1 MNKII
6 LIFAL
11 LVAFA
16 ISVKPE
22 CKAYEIFDE
31 EANKCI
37 KVCNDQQFVN
47 QEEGICEYF
56 CKKGEIFNSTTYT
69 CYYNN
74 SNEQEE
80 VVPDDDQPDDGQPD
94 DDKGKRREKECK
106 GGFSIGGKCICGKD
120 KKEVNGVCV
129 DKFKRCIGGFLK
141 GGKCICG
148 RGKKEVNDTCI
159 KSEKLKKI
167 SRSTTKKTYKPT
179 TKKTNKPTTKK
190 TNKPTT
196 KKTNK
201 PTTKKTQSIAKR
213 FTTTFKNGNSHG
225 PGNIVKNGF
234 KQGPGG
240 RFKNGF
246 KHGSGGSSGT
256 SNNVFNH
263 DRFKY
268 NYGYNGFYQGRKR
281 ICVMNLG
288 VDLNDTIEHVK
299 TIIQGIEGIPPEQ
312 QRLLYAGKL
321 LMDNRTLKDYNIQK
335 QSTLELILRLR
346 WEN

>member
-141 GGKCICG
+141 AGKCICG
-148 RGKKEVNDTCI
+148 RGKKEINDTCI

-167 SRSTTKKTYKPT
+167 SKSTTKKTNRPT
-179 TKKTNKPTTKK
+179 TKKTG
-190 TNKPTT
+190 
-196 KKTNK
+196 K
-201 PTTKKTQSIAKR
+201 PTTKKTQRIPNRLTNR
-213 FTTTFKNGNSHG
+213 FTSKFKNGHNYG
-225 PGNIVKNGF
+225 PDKPNIGGGGGGARPVKPYNGF
-234 KQGPGG
+234 NLEPY
-240 RFKNGF
+240 RFHN
-246 KHGSGGSSGT
+246 
-256 SNNVFNH
+256 
-263 DRFKY
+263 
-268 NYGYNGFYQGRKR
+268 GYNGFNYGRKC
-281 ICVMNLG
+281 IWVMSLG
-288 VDLNDTIEHVK
+288 VGPHATIEEVK
-299 TIIQGIEGIPPEQ
+299 NIIQNREGIPPEQ
-312 QRLLYAGKL
+312 IRLLFAGKQL
-321 LMDNRTLKDYNIQK
+321 EDHKTLADYNINK
-335 QSTLELILRLR
+335 SSTIHLIVRPK
-346 WEN
+346 